1 MSTANKY
8 EFKAEI
14 KQLLDILVHSLYTSR
29 EIFLRELISNSS
41 DALDKL
47 RFESTR
53 GAELADADLPLEIKI
68 AFDEKENTLT
78 ITDTGIGMTEAE
90 LVSNIGTIA
99 KSGST
104 EFIQKLKETNEDA
117 GSIIGKFGVGFYSVF
132 MVAKNVEIT
141 TKSYLKESPAIRWI
155 SDGLGEYE
163 ISQLDEQ
170 AQRGTVIKVFLK
182 DDAKEF
188 ASQHK
193 LEDVIKK
200 HSNFISYPIFL
211 DAQKINTISAL
222 WREPKSQI
230 TKEQYDEF
238 YKFLTYDQSAPA
250 DIIHAAIDAPIQF
263 NALLFIPEKNMDMFG
278 FHREEHGLDLY
289 VRRVLIQHKNKDLV
303 PEYLGFVKGIVDSED
318 IPLNISRE
326 TLQENIVFTKI
337 SKSVTSQVFS
347 YLTKKAKDDPE
358 KYAAFWKEHCRVFK
372 MGYGDYENREKF
384 NDLLRFN
391 SSLNEDEKGLTSLD
405 EYKSKMKE
413 GQDKIYYISGP
424 SRAAIEL
431 DPLLEVFKKK
441 GIPVLYLVDPVDE
454 FVLSSVMRYKDLD
467 FSSANTKDITSLD
480 KFKDEE
486 PSEKKFED
494 LTDEELKHFAEL
506 LLKMKE
512 ILADKVLDVNDS
524 DRLTE
529 SAICLVN
536 QEDGFSS
543 TFQKI
548 MRMNNKEMAAPKKV
562 MLVNRNN
569 KLIRNLL
576 SIYKQDAN
584 SPYLANMVMQLHE
597 IALMADGDLMDP
609 HALAKRLLHY
619 FEDSSELYAKK

>member
-47 RFESTR
+47 KFESTR
-53 GAELADADLPLEIKI
+53 GTEIADADLPLEIKI

-141 TKSYLKESPAIRWI
+141 TKSYLKDSPAIRWI

-163 ISQLDEQ
+163 ISRIDEQ
-170 AQRGTVIKVFLK
+170 VQRGTVIKVILK
-182 DDAKEF
+182 EDAKEF

-211 DAQKINTISAL
+211 DAQKINTITAL
-222 WREPKSQI
+222 WREPKSLI

-347 YLTKKAKDDPE
+347 YL
-358 KYAAFWKEHCRVFK
+358 
-372 MGYGDYENREKF
+372 
-384 NDLLRFN
+384 
-391 SSLNEDEKGLTSLD
+391 
-405 EYKSKMKE
+405 
-413 GQDKIYYISGP
+413 
-424 SRAAIEL
+424 
-431 DPLLEVFKKK
+431 
-441 GIPVLYLVDPVDE
+441 
-454 FVLSSVMRYKDLD
+454 
-467 FSSANTKDITSLD
+467 
-480 KFKDEE
+480 
-486 PSEKKFED
+486 
-494 LTDEELKHFAEL
+494 
-506 LLKMKE
+506 
-512 ILADKVLDVNDS
+512 
-524 DRLTE
+524 
-529 SAICLVN
+529 
-536 QEDGFSS
+536 
-543 TFQKI
+543 
-548 MRMNNKEMAAPKKV
+548 
-562 MLVNRNN
+562 
-569 KLIRNLL
+569 
-576 SIYKQDAN
+576 
-584 SPYLANMVMQLHE
+584 
-597 IALMADGDLMDP
+597 
-609 HALAKRLLHY
+609 
-619 FEDSSELYAKK
+619 

>member
-1 MSTANKY
+1 
-8 EFKAEI
+8 
-14 KQLLDILVHSLYTSR
+14 
-29 EIFLRELISNSS
+29 
-41 DALDKL
+41 
-47 RFESTR
+47 
-53 GAELADADLPLEIKI
+53 
-68 AFDEKENTLT
+68 
-78 ITDTGIGMTEAE
+78 
-90 LVSNIGTIA
+90 
-99 KSGST
+99 
-104 EFIQKLKETNEDA
+104 
-117 GSIIGKFGVGFYSVF
+117 
-132 MVAKNVEIT
+132 
-141 TKSYLKESPAIRWI
+141 
-155 SDGLGEYE
+155 
-163 ISQLDEQ
+163 
-170 AQRGTVIKVFLK
+170 
-182 DDAKEF
+182 
-188 ASQHK
+188 
-193 LEDVIKK
+193 
-200 HSNFISYPIFL
+200 
-211 DAQKINTISAL
+211 
-222 WREPKSQI
+222 
-230 TKEQYDEF
+230 
-238 YKFLTYDQSAPA
+238 
-250 DIIHAAIDAPIQF
+250 
-263 NALLFIPEKNMDMFG
+263 
-278 FHREEHGLDLY
+278 
-289 VRRVLIQHKNKDLV
+289 
-303 PEYLGFVKGIVDSED
+303 
-318 IPLNISRE
+318 
-326 TLQENIVFTKI
+326 
-337 SKSVTSQVFS
+337 
-347 YLTKKAKDDPE
+347 LTKKAKDDPE
-358 KYAAFWKEHCRVFK
+358 KYATFWKEHSRVFK

-405 EYKSKMKE
+405 EYKNKMKE